1 MYVCMEVHVLMRDAE
16 GRKKEA
22 SKVKQTTRQS
32 NTVHPKQS
40 FLSCLHV
47 HSAIWLFILMKVLPA
62 LMNIN
67 TYNTANTQVR
77 TPVYICIQNI
87 QRFSSGLMFL
97 HVYIIMVVHVHSAIW
112 LFILMKKISKIQFW
126 SNVLTCRY
134 NNGGTCT
141 FSHLV
146 VYIDEKDFK
155 DSVLV

>member
-1 MYVCMEVHVLMRDAE
+1 
-16 GRKKEA
+16 
-22 SKVKQTTRQS
+22 
-32 NTVHPKQS
+32 
-40 FLSCLHV
+40 
-47 HSAIWLFILMKVLPA
+47 
-62 LMNIN
+62 
-67 TYNTANTQVR
+67 
-77 TPVYICIQNI
+77 
-87 QRFSSGLMFL
+87 MFL

-134 NNGGTCT
+134 NNGGACT